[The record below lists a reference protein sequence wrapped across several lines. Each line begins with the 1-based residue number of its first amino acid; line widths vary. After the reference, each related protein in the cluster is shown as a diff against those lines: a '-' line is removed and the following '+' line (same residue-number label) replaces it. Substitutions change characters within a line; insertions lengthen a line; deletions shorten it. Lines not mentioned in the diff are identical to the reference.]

1 MCASMDHVR
10 GMRGEGVLQFQLYYI
25 NQWLA
30 LAFQRLEMWNSVIQ
44 RVSWALEF
52 AETNGLQ
59 AGSDKGR
66 MVRDQQDQEEQEAFL
81 YCSGG

>member
-1 MCASMDHVR
+1 MELCDTES
-10 GMRGEGVLQFQLYYI
+10 VLGTI
-25 NQWLA
+25 
-30 LAFQRLEMWNSVIQ
+30 M
-44 RVSWALEF
+44 

-66 MVRDQQDQEEQEAFL
+66 MMRDQQDQEEQEAFL